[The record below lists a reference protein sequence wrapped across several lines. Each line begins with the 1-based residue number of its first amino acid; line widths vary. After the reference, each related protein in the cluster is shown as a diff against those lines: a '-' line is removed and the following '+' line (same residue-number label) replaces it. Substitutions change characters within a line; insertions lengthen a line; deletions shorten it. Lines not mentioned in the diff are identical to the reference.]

1 MDYIDYSVEDFM
13 QDEKFIHWV
22 KTEEVELTTFWE
34 SWILAHPEKKE
45 IFMEARIVL
54 LNLDFTKNQLSASEK
69 SNLWNLLEVDMPRRF
84 PAKQVSMKNRRSWL
98 KYVAAAVVLLL
109 TGYGLLQFT
118 ENPEKSITTTFG
130 EQKEVLLSDGTVVIL
145 NGNST
150 LSYHEDQPRKVT
162 MEGEAYFQVAKKPKD
177 DADFVVT
184 THDLAVR
191 VLGTVFN
198 VNSRN
203 ESTKVFLEEGKVN
216 LEIAAADIKNLE
228 MAPGELVSYSKK
240 KNKLS
245 ETQKVN
251 AIENTSWKD
260 GTLVFRNTPL
270 PEVLAELSGIY
281 GARFS
286 LKDQT
291 LENRLITGGVP
302 IKNLSIALETLT
314 GIYGI
319 GIEEENN
326 TYIISH

>member
-1 MDYIDYSVEDFM
+1 MDYIDFSVEDFI
-13 QDEKFIHWV
+13 QDDKFIHWV
-22 KTEEVELTTFWE
+22 KTEEAELNAFWE

-45 IFMEARIVL
+45 VFMEARIVL
-54 LNLDFTKNQLSASEK
+54 INLDFKKDQLPAREK
-69 SNLWNLLEVDMPRRF
+69 SNLWNLLEADMTRSF
-84 PAKQVSMKNRRSWL
+84 PAKQVSMTNRRSWL
-98 KYVAAAVVLLL
+98 KFAAAAIVLLL
-109 TGYGLLQFT
+109 TGYGILQFQS
-118 ENPEKSITTTFG
+118 NSEKIITTTFG

-150 LSYHEDQPRKVT
+150 LKYYGNQPRKVQL
-162 MEGEAYFQVAKKPKD
+162 EGEAYFQVAKKPKTD
-177 DADFVVT
+177 SDFVVT
-184 THDLAVR
+184 TNDLAVR

-216 LEIAAADIKNLE
+216 LEIAEGDVNTLE
-228 MAPGELVSYSKK
+228 LAPGELVSYSRKR
-240 KNKLS
+240 NKLS
-245 ETQKVN
+245 ETKKVN

-281 GARFS
+281 GASFS
-286 LKDQT
+286 LKDQI
-291 LENRLITGGVP
+291 LKDRLITGGVP

-319 GIEEENN
+319 GITEENN
-326 TYIISH
+326 TYIISN